1 MTRAAELEHADGL
14 TALDNAA
21 GLKFQRD
28 VIGFVVH
35 EAEDEETFDN
45 DPFGITRD

>member
-1 MTRAAELEHADGL
+1 MEHADGL

-21 GLKFQRD
+21 GLQLQRD

-35 EAEDEETFDN
+35 EGEDDETFDN